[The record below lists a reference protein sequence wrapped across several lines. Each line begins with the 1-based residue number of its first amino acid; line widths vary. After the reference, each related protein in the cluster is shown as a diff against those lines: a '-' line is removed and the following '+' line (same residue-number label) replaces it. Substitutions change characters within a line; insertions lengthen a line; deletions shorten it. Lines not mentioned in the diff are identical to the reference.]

1 MEIGIIMIVIFL
13 FTDITI
19 VGICMF
25 AYAGKEKYREG
36 MIFGVHIPPQKADEK
51 SIQDMVEIYIKKYKR
66 FQLCNMFLGILV
78 CGLALAGMGVF
89 MVVWTVWLVEYI
101 VGIYC
106 LVYGTHRRMY
116 NLKVDNGWLVES
128 TKQIIYVDT
137 EVSAHARKM
146 PLSKKWYLL
155 LFCLACLVLF
165 FPGVQIYLSEEKT
178 YYVLFCITL
187 VLDLFFFGFHWWIER
202 RPVVVYSKNSQ
213 VNMTLNQLMKRI
225 WTICLFVCA
234 AVNTA
239 SWLYLAICILKNQ
252 WLTSAN
258 FWVYVLLQVIAS
270 VILAVGLCW
279 ILYKKRE
286 VMSFD
291 TEVIEIDDDV
301 YWKNGWYSNPHDKRL
316 FVPDRMC
323 STNYSMNMA
332 KTSAKIWTAVI
343 GVIVIGCV
351 IWVAALLIEFATTE
365 VTVHM
370 ENGMMDVRAAFY
382 DYQIEREDILSV
394 KLLDEMPEDNFYRNN
409 GGDTEKY
416 LIGHF
421 RGKET
426 GKCMMFLYKE
436 ETPIL
441 EIRLK
446 DMTIFLNSED
456 EEETEEWYKYARD
469 SVTY

>member
-1 MEIGIIMIVIFL
+1 MGTGIIMMVIFL
-13 FTDITI
+13 FTDIMA

-25 AYAGKEKYREG
+25 AYVGKEEYREG
-36 MIFGVHIPPQKADEK
+36 MIFGVHIPKEKADEK
-51 SIQDMVEIYIKKYKR
+51 TVQDMVEVYKKKYKR
-66 FQLCNMFLGILV
+66 FQCWNMFFGILV
-78 CGLALAGMGVF
+78 CGLAFVGIGVF
-89 MVVWTVWLVEYI
+89 MAGWAVWFTEYI
-101 VGIYC
+101 VGLYC
-106 LVYGTHRRMY
+106 LVYGTHRKMY
-116 NLKVDNGWLVES
+116 ELKVKNGWIL
-128 TKQIIYVDT
+128 Q
-137 EVSAHARKM
+137 
-146 PLSKKWYLL
+146 KK
-155 LFCLACLVLF
+155 
-165 FPGVQIYLSEEKT
+165 K
-178 YYVLFCITL
+178 
-187 VLDLFFFGFHWWIER
+187 
-202 RPVVVYSKNSQ
+202 
-213 VNMTLNQLMKRI
+213 
-225 WTICLFVCA
+225 
-234 AVNTA
+234 
-239 SWLYLAICILKNQ
+239 
-252 WLTSAN
+252 
-258 FWVYVLLQVIAS
+258 
-270 VILAVGLCW
+270 
-279 ILYKKRE
+279 E
-286 VMSFD
+286 VMSTD
-291 TEVIEIDDDV
+291 TEMIEIDDDV

-343 GVIVIGCV
+343 GAIVIGCV
-351 IWVAALLIEFATTE
+351 IWVAVLLIEFATTE

-370 ENGMMDVRAAFY
+370 ENGMMDVRAASY
-382 DYQIEREDILSV
+382 DCQIYPEQIVSV